1 MVTGRTGRAGKGS
14 LGCLTTLAF
23 FGLVVYLGLP
33 VGQLYVRQY
42 QFSEEMRTATILAT
56 NLTDAVIRRRLQDK
70 ADELSLPPEAVKN
83 LKIRRSGGIDRRIT
97 IDSEYEETVH
107 FPIGDFSYTFHF
119 TPHAD
124 QPL

>member
-1 MVTGRTGRAGKGS
+1 MVTGRMGRAGKGS
-14 LGCLTTLAF
+14 FGCLTTLAL

-33 VGQLYVRQY
+33 VAQLYVRQY
-42 QFSEEMRTATILAT
+42 QYAEEMRTATILAP

-70 ADELSLPPEAVKN
+70 ADELSLPPEATKN
-83 LKIRRSGGIDRRIT
+83 LKIQRTGGTDRHIT
-97 IDSEYEETVH
+97 IDSDYEETVH
-107 FPIGDFSYTFHF
+107 FPVGGLSYTFHF

>member
-1 MVTGRTGRAGKGS
+1 MVTGRMGRAGKGS
-14 LGCLTTLAF
+14 LGCLTTFAL

-70 ADELSLPPEAVKN
+70 ADELALPPDAVKN
-83 LKIRRSGGIDRRIT
+83 LKIRRTGGIDRRIT

-107 FPIGDFSYTFHF
+107 FPIGGFTYTFHF